1 MKQETATVIFQ
12 PSGRRG
18 SVPLGISIVEASRL
32 LGVDIEAPCG
42 EHQVCGK
49 CQVRIENGVFE
60 KFGIRSGQEHVSP
73 LESSEAEIIDTRERE
88 EGCRLGCAAKVQGD
102 LLIYVPETSRGAKQV
117 VSKAAGY
124 LDIELDPAVKH
135 YHIKVSPAT
144 LEDGTADFER
154 ISRFL
159 EKEYALSGLDIHLD
173 ALRSLP
179 GALRSGEWE
188 ITVSVWMD
196 QEIIRI
202 IPGTTTRGYGMAFD
216 IGTTTIAG
224 YLCDLETGRVID
236 TFSAMNPQVKYGED
250 VVSRI
255 SYHMG
260 NPDGL
265 ARMSSDII
273 SAVNRLIEEAVGS
286 LRENPELQTSIGPAL
301 SAEDIIDLAFCSN
314 TAMHHIL
321 LQLDPEPLGS
331 IPFSP
336 TIHRGISLKC
346 SDLGLKVHPGAKAFF
361 LPSIAGY
368 VGGDTIGV
376 MLAQTPQD
384 SEEMQLIIDIGTN
397 GELVLGNREKLICS
411 SCATGPA
418 LEGAQIE
425 FGMRAAPG
433 AIERVKID
441 SATWE
446 VDYKVIGRTAWR
458 KYSLP
463 EEMQTK
469 GICGSGILDA
479 LGELLLAGIVAKS
492 GAFSAKAQ
500 ECKRVHRNP
509 KSGFNEFILAYADE
523 TSIGKDIVISQKDI
537 RQIQMAKASIYTG
550 CKLMMKKM
558 GITSPDSIKIAG
570 AFGSHIDNHL
580 ARVIG
585 MIPDCPQNIVR
596 SVGNAAGDGCRAAL
610 LNRQK
615 RKEANRLCRS
625 VEYLEL
631 TLEDTFQRELVAA
644 TQLPH
649 MVDEFQYLNH
659 SQS

>member
-1 MKQETATVIFQ
+1 MKQETATIIFQ

-18 SVPLGISIVEASRL
+18 SVPRGITIVEASRL

-42 EHQVCGK
+42 DHQICGK
-49 CQVRIENGVFE
+49 CRIRIENGVFE
-60 KFGIRSGQEHVSP
+60 KFGIRSGQEHASP
-73 LESSEAEIIDTRERE
+73 VENRETETLAAEEIE
-88 EGCRLGCAAKVQGD
+88 EGYRLGCATTVQGD
-102 LLIYVPETSRGAKQV
+102 LLIYIPETSKGGKQV
-117 VSKAAGY
+117 VSKAAGD
-124 LDIELDPAVKH
+124 LDIILDPAVKL
-135 YHIKVSPAT
+135 YHIKVPAAT
-144 LEDGTADFER
+144 LEDKTADFER
-154 ISRFL
+154 ICRCL
-159 EKEYALSGLDIHLD
+159 EKEHALSALEINLY

-179 GALRSGEWE
+179 GALRTGEWE
-188 ITVSVWMD
+188 ITVTVWMD
-196 QEIIRI
+196 KEIIRI
-202 IPGTTTRGYGMAFD
+202 TPGSTTGGYGMAFD

-224 YLCDLETGRVID
+224 YLCDLQTGQIID
-236 TFSAMNPQVKYGED
+236 TVSAMNPQVKYGED

-260 NPDGL
+260 HTDGL
-265 ARMSSDII
+265 ARMSKDVINTI
-273 SAVNRLIEEAVGS
+273 NMLIEEAVKNVRS
-286 LRENPELQTSIGPAL
+286 NPELQASTMSRIT
-301 SAEDIIDLAFCSN
+301 AEDIIDLAFCSN

-321 LQLDPEPLGS
+321 LQVDPEPLGA

-336 TIHRGISLKC
+336 AIHQSLILKC
-346 SDLGLKVHPGAKAFF
+346 CDLGLNVHPGAKAFF

-376 MLAQTPQD
+376 MLAETPQD
-384 SEEMQLIIDIGTN
+384 SLEMQLIIDIGTN

-441 SATWE
+441 PTTWE
-446 VDYKVIGRTAWR
+446 VDYKVIGKKTWR
-458 KYSLP
+458 KDSTSAD
-463 EEMQTK
+463 MKTK

-479 LGELLLAGIVAKS
+479 LGELFLAGIVAKS

-500 ECKRVHRNP
+500 ESIRFRKNQ
-509 KSGFNEFILAYADE
+509 KTGFNEFILAYADE
-523 TSIGKDIVISQKDI
+523 TSIGRDIVITQKDI

-550 CKLMMKKM
+550 CKLMMKKL
-558 GITSPDSIKIAG
+558 GITSLGSIKIAG
-570 AFGSHIDNHL
+570 AFGSHINNHL

-585 MIPDCPQNIVR
+585 MIPDCPQRILH

-615 RKEANRLCRS
+615 RKESDRLCRS

-631 TLEDTFQRELVAA
+631 TLEDTFQQELVRA

-649 MVDEFQYLNH
+649 MIDEFSHLN
-659 SQS
+659 Q